1 MSVHLDAVLLPVAV
15 VGFARIPVGVGDGGV
30 VLPPA
35 PEGGWVGGWGGFIF
49 WPGRLLTSYF
59 VHSIFYFISNHLQ
72 ATADK

>member
-15 VGFARIPVGVGDGGV
+15 IGFARIPVGVGDGGV

-35 PEGGWVGGWGGFIF
+35 PGGRKGFIF
-49 WPGRLLTSYF
+49 WTGRLITSYF
-59 VHSIFYFISNHLQ
+59 EYFYFISNHLQ